1 MHHNKAIVY
10 HDSVAI
16 GPTLL
21 TLPAILRTAVRFVT
35 AFGGACSERS
45 VVGISCSKKK
55 EFNFS
60 KKGAKE
66 FNFSKKKAQ
75 KSLISQKRRRKGV

>member
-60 KKGAKE
+60 KKGTKEFNLSKKGAKE
-66 FNFSKKKAQ
+66 FNLSKKKA
-75 KSLISQKRRRKGV
+75 

>member
-1 MHHNKAIVY
+1 VHHNKAIVY

-55 EFNFS
+55 EVNFS

-66 FNFSKKKAQ
+66 FNLSKKGAKEFNLSKKKA
-75 KSLISQKRRRKGV
+75 